1 MKLVNLID
9 LNLEIKIKN
18 IKENIFLKNKKLL
31 KILRH

>member
-31 KILRH
+31 KIL